1 MPKSKIEQWLAD
13 NQAKTSCDYPELVNR
28 IKAGERVECLIE
40 TEGGNTLAIAE
51 YVKTGFGMLF
61 KLHLEQHGDPRL
73 YSVEQDFINAC
84 ADGNVLYLQQDFI
97 EATKKRLELA
107 KNAANFKAIVVP
119 LNTLEDVEALW
130 ALMNK
135 TEPSH

>member
-13 NQAKTSCDYPELVNR
+13 NRSNTSSDYAELVQR
-28 IKAGERVECLIE
+28 MMSGERIECLVE
-40 TEGGNTLAIAE
+40 TGEGSTLAVAE
-51 YVKTGFGMLF
+51 YVKTGFGQLF
-61 KLHLEQHGDPRL
+61 KLTLGKHAEPRF
-73 YSVEQDFINAC
+73 YSVDRDFINAC
-84 ADGNVLYLQQDFI
+84 STGNVLFIKQDFV
-97 EATKKRLELA
+97 EAIIKRLELA